1 MAAANVEVLR
11 GTLDLLI
18 LKAVSGGALHG
29 YAIARWI
36 EQATND
42 LLRIEEGTL
51 YPALHRLETK
61 EWIGAEWG
69 TSGNN
74 RRAKFYSLT
83 PKGRAQL
90 RHETVAWTRYAGA
103 VFAALAAPPAPRP
116 T

>member
-1 MAAANVEVLR
+1 MPDASVEVLR

-18 LKAVSGGALHG
+18 LKAVSGGPVHG

-36 EQATND
+36 ERATND

-61 EWIGAEWG
+61 EWISAEWG
-69 TSGNN
+69 TSGNK
-74 RRAKFYSLT
+74 RRAKFYALT

-90 RHETVAWTRYAGA
+90 RRETMTWTRYAGA
-103 VFAALAAPPAPRP
+103 VFAALGTAPTPRP
-116 T
+116 V

>member
-1 MAAANVEVLR
+1 MPDATVEILR

-18 LKAVSGGALHG
+18 LKAVSGGPQHG

-36 EQATND
+36 EHATND

-61 EWIGAEWG
+61 EWIDSEWG
-69 TSGNN
+69 TSGTN
-74 RRAKFYSLT
+74 RRAKFYALT

-103 VFAALAAPPAPRP
+103 VFAALAAPPAPRSA
-116 T
+116 

>member
-1 MAAANVEVLR
+1 MPDANVEVLR

-18 LKAVSGGALHG
+18 LKTVSGGPVHG

-42 LLRIEEGTL
+42 VLRIEEGTL

-61 EWIGAEWG
+61 EWIRSEWG

-74 RRAKFYSLT
+74 RRAKFYALT

-90 RHETVAWTRYAGA
+90 RRETVTWTRYAGA
-103 VFAALAAPPAPRP
+103 VFAALAAPPAPRLA
-116 T
+116 

>member
-1 MAAANVEVLR
+1 MPNGSVEVLR

-18 LKAVSGGALHG
+18 LKAVSGRPVHG

-51 YPALHRLETK
+51 YPALHRLETR

-69 TSGNN
+69 TSDNN
-74 RRAKFYSLT
+74 RRARFYSLT

-90 RHETVAWTRYAGA
+90 RRETETWTRYAGA
-103 VFAALAAPPAPRP
+103 IFGALATPPSPR
-116 T
+116 TA